1 VSCSQANPSP
11 GWRCG
16 GLVWAAFLAAL
27 VASSA
32 AAGETGPDLRACV
45 ERNHYRQAYG
55 VYTEQRKI
63 GWAVD
68 ELKLDQRDGQEVA
81 VSTFELK
88 LRFLSGGEECS
99 MESKAVTYY
108 ELAGA
113 GEMIRAEEEDLL
125 DKNLTKTVAVR
136 EGRQMAIS
144 IRSQGA
150 ESKRRAPLPKQSLG
164 LIARR
169 QAWFRQ
175 GPPKGASL
183 ADYETEWDQEDI
195 DKRELYTVQGH
206 KTILWGGVKT
216 RVFTVTIRTL
226 GVLVTAEVNADG
238 ILVKGKF
245 GGLFELRADKETTAR
260 QLEGELT
267 DLLATSFL
275 KADKDLGEPAQI
287 TALTLEL
294 RGAEQLAIP
303 TSHRQ
308 RVARASGKKVLV
320 ELWRDRRAET
330 AEPLS
335 PAQREQF
342 LKATATVQADHE
354 VIRKLAREVA
364 GGATNVVE
372 QATRLE
378 HWIYEHISQ
387 KMAANASSAVAVL
400 NNRAGDCT
408 ELTLLFL
415 ALARS
420 LGIPT
425 REVGGIVFLNAEEPI
440 FGWHAWAEVH
450 DGHQWVS
457 VDPTW
462 DQVYVDATHLKLSE
476 GSEDLAWLNVLGK
489 LTIHIVK
496 FKR

>member
-1 VSCSQANPSP
+1 L
-11 GWRCG
+11 WRSSG
-16 GLVWAAFLAAL
+16 PNWAALLAAL
-27 VASSA
+27 VASSV
-32 AAGETGPDLRACV
+32 AAGEASPDLRAFV
-45 ERNHYRQAYG
+45 ERNYYRQAYG
-55 VYTEQRKI
+55 VYAEQRKI

-68 ELKLDQRDGQEVA
+68 ELRLDKWDGQEVA
-81 VSTFELK
+81 VSSFEMK
-88 LRFLSGGEECS
+88 LRFLSSGEES
-99 MESKAVTYY
+99 SLESKTVAYY
-108 ELAGA
+108 ETAGA
-113 GEMIRAEEEDLL
+113 GEMIRAEEEELL
-125 DKNLTKTVAVR
+125 DKNLTKIVAVC
-136 EGRQMAIS
+136 EGRQMAVS
-144 IRSQGA
+144 VRSQGA

-164 LIARR
+164 LIAQRH
-169 QAWFRQ
+169 AWFRQ
-175 GPPKGASL
+175 GPPKGATF
-183 ADYETEWDQEDI
+183 ADYETEWNQEDI

-216 RVFTVTIRTL
+216 RVYLVTIRSL
-226 GVLVTAEVNADG
+226 GVLVAAEVNADG
-238 ILVKGKF
+238 ILVKGRI

-260 QLEGELT
+260 QLEGELP

-275 KADKDLGEPAQI
+275 KADKDLGEPGQI
-287 TALTLEL
+287 AALTLEL
-294 RGAEQLAIP
+294 KGVEQLAIP
-303 TSHRQ
+303 TSRRQ
-308 RVARASGKKVLV
+308 RVARASGKKMVV
-320 ELWRDRRAET
+320 ELARDGRVET

-335 PAQREQF
+335 PAQREEF

-354 VIRKLAREVA
+354 AIRKLAREAA
-364 GGATNVVE
+364 GGATNAVE

-378 HWIYEHISQ
+378 RWVYEHVNQ
-387 KMAANASSAVAVL
+387 KMAANASTALAVL
-400 NNRAGDCT
+400 HNRAGDCT

-420 LGIPT
+420 LGIPA

-440 FGWHAWAEVH
+440 FGWHAWAEIH

-496 FKR
+496 FTRRG

>member
-1 VSCSQANPSP
+1 LRHMRSDSS
-11 GWRCG
+11 R
-16 GLVWAAFLAAL
+16 LIWAAFLAAL
-27 VASSA
+27 VATSA
-32 AAGETGPDLRACV
+32 VAAEASLDLRAFV

-55 VYTEQRKI
+55 VYAEQRKI

-68 ELKLDQRDGQEVA
+68 ELKLDKWDGQDVA
-81 VSTFELK
+81 VSTFEMK
-88 LRFLSGGEECS
+88 LRFLSGGEESS
-99 MESKAVTYY
+99 METKAVAYY

-113 GEMIRAEEEDLL
+113 GEMIRAEEEEVL
-125 DKNLTKTVAVR
+125 DKNVTRIVAER

-144 IRSQGA
+144 VRSPGA
-150 ESKRRAPLPKQSLG
+150 ESKRRAPLPRQSLG
-164 LIARR
+164 LMAQR

-175 GPPKGASL
+175 GPPKGATF
-183 ADYETEWDQEDI
+183 ADYETDWGQEDI

-216 RVFTVTIRTL
+216 RVYLVTIRSL
-226 GVLVTAEVNADG
+226 GVLVTGEINADG
-238 ILVKGKF
+238 ILVKGRI
-245 GGLFELRADKETTAR
+245 GGLFELRADKESTAK
-260 QLEGELT
+260 QLEGTLP

-275 KADKDLGEPAQI
+275 KADKDLGEPAEI
-287 TALTLEL
+287 AALTLEL
-294 RGAEQLAIP
+294 KGAKQLTIP

-308 RVARASGKKVLV
+308 RVVRTGSKKTLV
-320 ELWRDRRAET
+320 ELSRDGRAKT
-330 AEPLS
+330 PEPLS
-335 PAQREQF
+335 PAQREEF
-342 LKATATVQADHE
+342 LKATATLQADHE
-354 VIRKLAREVA
+354 AIRKLAREAA
-364 GGATNVVE
+364 GDATNVIE

-378 HWIYEHISQ
+378 RWVHEHVQQ
-387 KMAANASSAVAVL
+387 KMAANASTALAVL

-420 LGIPT
+420 LGIPA

-462 DQVYVDATHLKLSE
+462 NQVYVDATHFKLSE

-496 FKR
+496 FKRGD